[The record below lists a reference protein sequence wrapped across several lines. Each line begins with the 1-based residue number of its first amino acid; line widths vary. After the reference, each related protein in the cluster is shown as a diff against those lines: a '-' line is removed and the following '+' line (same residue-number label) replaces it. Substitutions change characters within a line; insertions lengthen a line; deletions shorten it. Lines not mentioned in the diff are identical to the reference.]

1 MTFFHQTEQ
10 SQKKKKQ
17 NKEFR
22 PFFRPHSQHAYL
34 HYFFQFLVLYGT
46 TSILRYNIWQIFCRA
61 AKKDL
66 FLSADFSWCYIHTL
80 VVVLIFGVSWFQL
93 FVYFFNFLRWQVF
106 LWDDNADWIVIPF
119 QYFIEKM
126 ALLTLL
132 RYIFCFVFIYSST
145 SKNVLNFF
153 FHSSTFCF
161 HEIFVFLPKSS
172 WCVFFFCFFKKFFS
186 FLFFSSKWHA
196 FTQIKRRSCYTV
208 ECFV

>member
-1 MTFFHQTEQ
+1 MLFWHFFIKLH
-10 SQKKKKQ
+10 SPKKGAWRVKKFFLQKNPKD
-17 NKEFR
+17 FR
-22 PFFRPHSQHAYL
+22 PFSTTLKTCIGIFAL
-34 HYFFQFLVLYGT
+34 FFQFLVILYGT

-66 FLSADFSWCYIHTL
+66 FLSADFSWCYIHTV

-145 SKNVLNFF
+145 SKNVLIFF
-153 FHSSTFCF
+153 LKISAFIHQLLFSR
-161 HEIFVFLPKSS
+161 IFFLPKSS
-172 WCVFFFCFFKKFFS
+172 WCVFFFFCFF
-186 FLFFSSKWHA
+186 
-196 FTQIKRRSCYTV
+196 
-208 ECFV
+208 

>member
-1 MTFFHQTEQ
+1 MAFWHFFIKLNSPKRGAWRVKRKIFLQ
-10 SQKKKKQ
+10 KKQ

-66 FLSADFSWCYIHTL
+66 FLLSADISWCYIHTL

-145 SKNVLNFF
+145 SKNVLTFF
-153 FHSSTFCF
+153 F
-161 HEIFVFLPKSS
+161 
-172 WCVFFFCFFKKFFS
+172 
-186 FLFFSSKWHA
+186 
-196 FTQIKRRSCYTV
+196 
-208 ECFV
+208 